1 MSPGPSK
8 SRLTESR
15 GNARGAAARAR
26 TQEDAIVEVTW
37 CYYQDGMNQNEIAE
51 RLGISRATVVNY
63 LAEARKRDYVRISL
77 DTDVFRNQDLARRLV
92 DRFGLGDAVVIPS
105 SPDGAEQSLERV
117 TRAVADWLPSLLEPG
132 DRLGV
137 AWGET
142 VYRVAEAA
150 PRITLEDLTI
160 VQLVG
165 SRPAA
170 LGFAAETC
178 SATLARRYG
187 AHCVNLHVPLILSD
201 RKLVEQLKQE
211 PVIQAQ
217 LEAVANCNKTI
228 FACGTCGDD
237 SHVVHTG
244 LLDRTDIDACA
255 ADGAIGVICGRL
267 IDHNGNGLDRDIEDR
282 MIAVTLEQMRNKEI
296 GLLVG
301 SGPDRAEPM
310 LAAIRGGYATHVAT
324 CSQTAAE
331 LLKLA
336 DDNA

>member
-1 MSPGPSK
+1 MTPGPGK
-8 SRLTESR
+8 SRPGEAKSVP
-15 GNARGAAARAR
+15 RAR
-26 TQEDAIVEVTW
+26 SQDEAIIEVTW

-63 LAEARKRDYVRISL
+63 LSEARRRDYVRITL
-77 DTDVFRNQDLARRLV
+77 DSDIFRDQQLARALME
-92 DRFGLGDAVVIPS
+92 RFGLHDAIVVPS
-105 SPDGAEQSLERV
+105 SPDGADQSLDRV
-117 TRAVADWLPSLLEPG
+117 TRVVSDWLPSLLEPG

-150 PRITLEDLTI
+150 PRVTIDELTV

-187 AHCVNLHVPLILSD
+187 AHCVNLHVPLLLSD
-201 RKLVEQLKQE
+201 RQLVDRLKQE
-211 PVIQAQ
+211 PVIREQ
-217 LEAVANCNKTI
+217 LDAVADCNKTI
-228 FACGTCGDD
+228 FACGTCTAD
-237 SHVVHTG
+237 SHVVHAG
-244 LLDRTDIDACA
+244 LLDRSEVDACA
-255 ADGAIGVICGRL
+255 KKGAIGVICGRL
-267 IDHNGNGLDRDIEDR
+267 IDHDGNAVMREIENR
-282 MIAVTLEQMRNKEI
+282 MIAVTLDQMKNKDM

-301 SGPDRAEPM
+301 SGPERAAPM

-324 CSQTAAE
+324 CTETAAQMLE
-331 LLKLA
+331 LA
-336 DDNA
+336 

>member
-1 MSPGPSK
+1 MSPAS
-8 SRLTESR
+8 SRSR
-15 GNARGAAARAR
+15 PAEPRSGARTR

-77 DTDVFRNQDLARRLV
+77 DSDVFRNQELARRIV
-92 DRFGLGDAVVIPS
+92 DRFGLRDAVVIPS
-105 SPDGAEQSLERV
+105 SPDGPERSLDRV
-117 TRAVADWLPSLLEPG
+117 TRVVADWLPGLLEPG

-150 PRITLEDLTI
+150 PRIDLADLTI

-187 AHCVNLHVPLILSD
+187 AHCVNLHVPLVLSD
-201 RKLVEQLKQE
+201 KTLVERLKQE
-211 PVIQAQ
+211 PVIEAQ
-217 LEAVANCNKTI
+217 LQAVASCNKTI
-228 FACGTCGDD
+228 FACGTCGED

-244 LLDRTDIDACA
+244 LLEKADIDACA
-255 ADGAIGVICGRL
+255 QKGAIGVICGRL
-267 IDHNGNGLDRDIEDR
+267 IDRDGQGLNRDIEDR
-282 MIAVTLEQMRNKEI
+282 MIAVTLQQMRNKDM

-301 SGPDRAEPM
+301 SGPDRAAPM

-324 CSQTAAE
+324 CSETAAD
-331 LLKLA
+331 LLSLSEDHA
-336 DDNA
+336 

>member
-1 MSPGPSK
+1 MTPGPGRS
-8 SRLTESR
+8 SRSGDAKTVT
-15 GNARGAAARAR
+15 R
-26 TQEDAIVEVTW
+26 TRSQDEAIIEVTW

-63 LAEARKRDYVRISL
+63 LSEARRRDYVRITL
-77 DTDVFRNQDLARRLV
+77 DSDIFRDQQLARALV
-92 DRFGLGDAVVIPS
+92 DRFGLRDAIVVPS
-105 SPDGAEQSLERV
+105 SPDGADQSLDRV
-117 TRAVADWLPSLLEPG
+117 TRVVSDWLPSLLEPG

-150 PRITLEDLTI
+150 PRVTIDGLTV

-187 AHCVNLHVPLILSD
+187 AHCVNLHVPLLLSD
-201 RKLVEQLKQE
+201 KQLVDRLKQE
-211 PVIQAQ
+211 PVIREQ
-217 LEAVANCNKTI
+217 LEAVADCNKTI
-228 FACGTCGDD
+228 FACGTCTAG
-237 SHVVHTG
+237 SHVVHAG
-244 LLDRTDIDACA
+244 LLDRSEVDACA
-255 ADGAIGVICGRL
+255 EKGAIGVICGRL
-267 IDHNGNGLDRDIEDR
+267 IDHEGNPVMREIENR
-282 MIAVTLEQMRNKEI
+282 MIAVTLDQMKNKDM

-301 SGPDRAEPM
+301 SGPERAKPM

-331 LLKLA
+331 MLELA
-336 DDNA
+336 

>member
-1 MSPGPSK
+1 MTSGQTR
-8 SRLTESR
+8 SRQAEGR
-15 GNARGAAARAR
+15 AVPRAR
-26 TQEDAIVEVTW
+26 SQDEAIVEVTW

-63 LAEARKRDYVRISL
+63 LSEARRRDYVRITL
-77 DTDVFRNQDLARRLV
+77 DSDIFRNQELARGLV
-92 DRFGLGDAVVIPS
+92 DRFGLRDAIVVPS
-105 SPDGAEQSLERV
+105 SPAGADQSLDRV

-150 PRITLEDLTI
+150 PRMSLEGLTV

-187 AHCVNLHVPLILSD
+187 AHCVNLHVPLLLSD
-201 RKLVEQLKQE
+201 RALVDRLRQE
-211 PVIQAQ
+211 PVIRMQ
-217 LEAVANCNKTI
+217 LDAVADCNKTI
-228 FACGTCGDD
+228 FACGTCGED

-244 LLDRTDIDACA
+244 LLDKSEVDACA
-255 ADGAIGVICGRL
+255 EKGAIGVICGRL
-267 IDHNGNGLDRDIEDR
+267 IDHEGRGLKREIEDR
-282 MIAVTLEQMRNKEI
+282 MIAVTLDQMKNKDM

-324 CSQTAAE
+324 CTETAARM
-331 LLKLA
+331 LNLA
-336 DDNA
+336 

>member
-1 MSPGPSK
+1 MSPAPAKARS
-8 SRLTESR
+8 TETRS
-15 GNARGAAARAR
+15 GARGVAARSR
-26 TQEDAIVEVTW
+26 SQEDAILEVTW
-37 CYYQDGMNQNEIAE
+37 CYYQEGMNQNEIAE

-77 DTDVFRNQDLARRLV
+77 DSDVFRNQELARGLV
-92 DRFGLGDAVVIPS
+92 DRFDLQDAVVIPS
-105 SPDGAEQSLERV
+105 SPGGPDQSLDRV
-117 TRAVADWLPSLLEPG
+117 TRVVADWLPNLLEPG

-150 PRITLEDLTI
+150 PRITMEDLTV

-187 AHCVNLHVPLILSD
+187 AHCVNLHVPLLLSD
-201 RKLVEQLKQE
+201 RGLVEQLKQE
-211 PVIQAQ
+211 PVIQMQ
-217 LEAVANCNKTI
+217 LQAVADCNKTI
-228 FACGTCGDD
+228 FACGTCQSE

-244 LLDRTDIDACA
+244 LLDRGDIEECTRK
-255 ADGAIGVICGRL
+255 GAIGVICGRL
-267 IDHNGNGLDRDIEDR
+267 IDHEGNGLDREIEDR
-282 MIAVTLEQMRNKEI
+282 MIAVTLDQMRNKEM

-301 SGPDRAEPM
+301 SGPHRAEPM

-324 CSQTAAE
+324 CSDTAAAI
-331 LLKLA
+331 LNLA
-336 DDNA
+336 KDDA

>member
-1 MSPGPSK
+1 MSPSPSK
-8 SRLTESR
+8 SRPTDGRSGTR
-15 GNARGAAARAR
+15 GQSARAR
-26 TQEDAIVEVTW
+26 PQEDAIVEVTW

-92 DRFGLGDAVVIPS
+92 DRFGLRDAVVIPS
-105 SPDGAEQSLERV
+105 SPDGAEKSLERV
-117 TRAVADWLPSLLEPG
+117 TRVVADWLPGLLEPG

-150 PRITLEDLTI
+150 PRISMENLTV

-187 AHCVNLHVPLILSD
+187 AHCVNLHVPLVLSSKD
-201 RKLVEQLKQE
+201 LVERLRQE
-211 PVIQAQ
+211 PVIEAQ
-217 LEAVANCNKTI
+217 LRAVANCNKTI

-244 LLDRTDIDACA
+244 LLDRADIDACA
-255 ADGAIGVICGRL
+255 AQGAIGVICGRL
-267 IDHNGNGLDRDIEDR
+267 IDHNGQGLNRDIEDR
-282 MIAVTLEQMRNKEI
+282 MIAVTLDQMRNKDM

-310 LAAIRGGYATHVAT
+310 LAAIRGGYATHIAT
-324 CSQTAAE
+324 CSSTAAD

-336 DDNA
+336 AENA

>member
-1 MSPGPSK
+1 MSPAS
-8 SRLTESR
+8 SRSR
-15 GNARGAAARAR
+15 AAEPRSGARPR
-26 TQEDAIVEVTW
+26 TQDDAIVEVTW

-77 DTDVFRNQDLARRLV
+77 DTDVFRNQELARRIV
-92 DRFGLGDAVVIPS
+92 DRFGLRDAVVIPS
-105 SPDGAEQSLERV
+105 SPDGPERSLDRV
-117 TRAVADWLPSLLEPG
+117 TRVVADWLPGLLEPG

-150 PRITLEDLTI
+150 PRVDLEDLTI

-187 AHCVNLHVPLILSD
+187 AHCVNLHVPLVLSD
-201 RKLVEQLKQE
+201 KDLVEQLKRE
-211 PVIQAQ
+211 PVIEAQ
-217 LEAVANCNKTI
+217 LQAVADCNKTI
-228 FACGTCGDD
+228 FACGTCGED

-244 LLDRTDIDACA
+244 LLDKSDIGACA
-255 ADGAIGVICGRL
+255 ANGAIGVICGRL
-267 IDHNGNGLDRDIEDR
+267 IDQDGHGLNRDIEDR
-282 MIAVTLEQMRNKEI
+282 MIAVTLEQMRHKDM

-301 SGPDRAEPM
+301 SGPDRAAPM

-324 CSQTAAE
+324 CSETAAD
-331 LLKLA
+331 LLRRSEDHA
-336 DDNA
+336 

>member
-1 MSPGPSK
+1 MSPAS
-8 SRLTESR
+8 SRSR
-15 GNARGAAARAR
+15 PAEARSGARPR

-77 DTDVFRNQDLARRLV
+77 DSDVFRNQELARRIV
-92 DRFGLGDAVVIPS
+92 DRFGLRDAVVIPS
-105 SPDGAEQSLERV
+105 SPDGSERSLDRV
-117 TRAVADWLPSLLEPG
+117 TRVVADWLPGLLEPG

-150 PRITLEDLTI
+150 PRIDLADLTV

-187 AHCVNLHVPLILSD
+187 AHCVNLHVPLVLSD
-201 RKLVEQLKQE
+201 KTLVDKLKQE
-211 PVIQAQ
+211 PVIEAQ
-217 LEAVANCNKTI
+217 LQAVASCNKTI
-228 FACGTCGDD
+228 FACGTCGED

-244 LLDRTDIDACA
+244 LLEKADIGACA
-255 ADGAIGVICGRL
+255 EKGAIGVICGRL
-267 IDHNGNGLDRDIEDR
+267 IDQDGQGLDRDIEDR
-282 MIAVTLEQMRNKEI
+282 MIAVTLEQMRNKDM

-301 SGPDRAEPM
+301 SGPDRAAPM

-324 CSQTAAE
+324 CSDTAAD
-331 LLKLA
+331 LLRLSEDHA
-336 DDNA
+336 

>member
-1 MSPGPSK
+1 MSPGPSR
-8 SRLTESR
+8 SVPADGRSGTRSI
-15 GNARGAAARAR
+15 ATRAR
-26 TQEDAIVEVTW
+26 TQEDAIIEVTW
-37 CYYQDGMNQNEIAE
+37 CYYHDGMNQNDIAE

-77 DTDVFRNQDLARRLV
+77 DTDVFRNQELARRIV
-92 DRFGLGDAVVIPS
+92 DRFGLQDAVVVPS
-105 SPDGAEQSLERV
+105 APGSNEQSLDRV
-117 TRAVADWLPSLLEPG
+117 TRVVADWLPSLLKPG

-150 PRITLEDLTI
+150 PRVAVEGLTV

-178 SATLARRYG
+178 SATLARRYS
-187 AHCVNLHVPLILSD
+187 AHCVNLHVPLVLSD
-201 RKLVEQLKQE
+201 KSLVERLKEE

-217 LEAVANCNKTI
+217 LEAVATCNKTV
-228 FACGTCGDD
+228 FACGTCGED

-244 LLDRTDIDACA
+244 LLDRADVETCA
-255 ADGAIGVICGRL
+255 GDGAIGVICGRL
-267 IDHNGNGLDRDIEDR
+267 IDRHGNGLNRDIEDR
-282 MIAVTLEQMRNKEI
+282 MIAVTLDQMRNKDM

-301 SGPDRAEPM
+301 SGPDRAAPM
-310 LAAIRGGYATHVAT
+310 LAAIRGNYATHVAT
-324 CSQTAAE
+324 CSQTAEQLLALAE
-331 LLKLA
+331 TDL
-336 DDNA
+336 

>member
-1 MSPGPSK
+1 MSPGPAKARS
-8 SRLTESR
+8 SETRS
-15 GNARGAAARAR
+15 GARGVAARSR
-26 TQEDAIVEVTW
+26 SQEDAILEVTW
-37 CYYQDGMNQNEIAE
+37 CYYQEGMNQNEIAE

-77 DTDVFRNQDLARRLV
+77 DSDVFRNQELARGLV
-92 DRFGLGDAVVIPS
+92 DRFGLQDAVVIPS
-105 SPDGAEQSLERV
+105 SPGGADQSLDRV
-117 TRAVADWLPSLLEPG
+117 TRVVADWLPNLLEPG

-150 PRITLEDLTI
+150 PRITMEDLTV

-187 AHCVNLHVPLILSD
+187 AHCVNLHVPLLLSD
-201 RKLVEQLKQE
+201 KGLVERLKQE
-211 PVIQAQ
+211 PVIRMQ
-217 LEAVANCNKTI
+217 LQAVADCNKTI
-228 FACGTCGDD
+228 FACGTCQSE
-237 SHVVHTG
+237 SHVVQTG
-244 LLDRTDIDACA
+244 LLDRDDIADCA
-255 ADGAIGVICGRL
+255 SKGAIGVICGRL
-267 IDHNGNGLDRDIEDR
+267 IDHDGNGLNREIEDR
-282 MIAVTLEQMRNKEI
+282 MIAVTLDQMRNKEM

-301 SGPDRAEPM
+301 SGPQRAEPM

-324 CSQTAAE
+324 CSDTAAAI
-331 LLKLA
+331 LNLA
-336 DDNA
+336 KDDA

>member
-1 MSPGPSK
+1 MTGGSGK
-8 SRLTESR
+8 SL
-15 GNARGAAARAR
+15 RAR
-26 TQEDAIVEVTW
+26 SQDEAIIEVTW

-63 LAEARKRDYVRISL
+63 LSEARKRDYVRISL
-77 DTDVFRNQDLARRLV
+77 DSDIFRNQDLARRLV
-92 DRFGLGDAVVIPS
+92 DRFGLQDAIVVPS
-105 SPDGAEQSLERV
+105 APGGSDQSLDRV
-117 TRAVADWLPSLLEPG
+117 TRVVADWLPSLLAPG

-150 PRITLEDLTI
+150 PRITVDDLTV

-187 AHCVNLHVPLILSD
+187 AHCVNLHVPLLLSERDLAD
-201 RKLVEQLKQE
+201 RLKQE
-211 PVIQAQ
+211 PVIRMQ
-217 LEAVANCNKTI
+217 LEAVADCNKTL
-228 FACGTCGDD
+228 FACGTCTED

-244 LLDRTDIDACA
+244 LLDPSEVDACA
-255 ADGAIGVICGRL
+255 EQGATGVICGRL
-267 IDHNGNGLDRDIEDR
+267 IDRDGNGLNRDIEDR
-282 MIAVTLEQMRNKEI
+282 MIAVTLDQMRGKDM

-301 SGPDRAEPM
+301 AGENRAKPM

-324 CSQTAAE
+324 CSETAAE
-331 LLKLA
+331 MLKIG
-336 DDNA
+336 

>member
-1 MSPGPSK
+1 MTPGPSR
-8 SRLTESR
+8 SRPADTRAGGR
-15 GNARGAAARAR
+15 GMATRAR
-26 TQEDAIVEVTW
+26 SQEDAIVEVTW

-77 DTDVFRNQDLARRLV
+77 DSDVFRNHELARHLV
-92 DRFGLGDAVVIPS
+92 DRFGLADAVVIPS
-105 SPDGAEQSLERV
+105 SPGGAEQSLDRV
-117 TRAVADWLPSLLEPG
+117 TRVVADWLPNLLEPG

-150 PRITLEDLTI
+150 PRVTVEDLTV

-187 AHCVNLHVPLILSD
+187 AHCVNLHVPLLLND
-201 RKLVEQLKQE
+201 RELVERLKQE

-217 LEAVANCNKTI
+217 LEAVATCNKTI

-244 LLDRTDIDACA
+244 LLDHADIDACA
-255 ADGAIGVICGRL
+255 EEGAIGVICGRL
-267 IDHNGNGLDRDIEDR
+267 IDRQGSGLNREIEDR
-282 MIAVTLEQMRNKEI
+282 MIAVTLEQMRNKDM

-324 CSQTAAE
+324 CSDTAAE
-331 LLKLA
+331 LLKLME
-336 DDNA
+336 

>member
-1 MSPGPSK
+1 MTPSPNRPRQAEGK
-8 SRLTESR
+8 
-15 GNARGAAARAR
+15 AVARAR
-26 TQEDAIVEVTW
+26 SQDEAIIEVTW
-37 CYYQDGMNQNEIAE
+37 CYYQDGMNQNEISE

-63 LAEARKRDYVRISL
+63 LSEARRRDYVRITL
-77 DTDVFRNQDLARRLV
+77 DSNIFRNQELARRLTET
-92 DRFGLGDAVVIPS
+92 FGLQDAIVVPS
-105 SPDGAEQSLERV
+105 APGGSDQSLDRITRV
-117 TRAVADWLPSLLEPG
+117 VADWLPSLLEPG

-150 PRITLEDLTI
+150 PRVTVEGLTV

-187 AHCVNLHVPLILSD
+187 AHCVNLHVPLLLSD
-201 RKLVEQLKQE
+201 RALVERLKQE
-211 PVIQAQ
+211 PVIQMQ

-228 FACGTCGDD
+228 FACGTCTED

-244 LLDRTDIDACA
+244 LLDRSDVDACA
-255 ADGAIGVICGRL
+255 EKGAVGVICGRL
-267 IDHNGNGLDRDIEDR
+267 IDYDGNGLEREIEDR
-282 MIAVTLEQMRNKEI
+282 MIAVTLDQMRNKDM

-301 SGPDRAEPM
+301 SGPDRAKPM

-324 CSQTAAE
+324 CSETAAE
-331 LLKLA
+331 MLNLA
-336 DDNA
+336 

>member
-1 MSPGPSK
+1 MTQGPGR
-8 SRLTESR
+8 SRP
-15 GNARGAAARAR
+15 GDARAGTR
-26 TQEDAIVEVTW
+26 ARSQDEAIIEVTW

-63 LAEARKRDYVRISL
+63 LSEARRRDYVRITL
-77 DTDVFRNQDLARRLV
+77 DTDIFRDQGLARAMV
-92 DRFGLGDAVVIPS
+92 DRFGLRDAIVVPS
-105 SPDGAEQSLERV
+105 SPDGPGRSLDRV
-117 TRAVADWLPSLLEPG
+117 TRVVSDWLPSLLEPG

-142 VYRVAEAA
+142 VYRIAEAA
-150 PRITLEDLTI
+150 PRVTLDGLTV

-187 AHCVNLHVPLILSD
+187 AHCINLHVPLLLSD
-201 RKLVEQLKQE
+201 RQLVDRLKQE
-211 PVIQAQ
+211 PVIREQ
-217 LEAVANCNKTI
+217 LDAVADCNKTL
-228 FACGTCGDD
+228 FACGTCTAG

-244 LLDRTDIDACA
+244 LLDRSEVDACA
-255 ADGAIGVICGRL
+255 GKGAIGVICGRL
-267 IDHNGNGLDRDIEDR
+267 IDHNGDGVKREIEDR
-282 MIAVTLEQMRNKEI
+282 MIAVTLDQMKNKDM

-301 SGPDRAEPM
+301 SGPERAMPM

-331 LLKLA
+331 MLNLA
-336 DDNA
+336 